1 MKEIEMINACC
12 DLGVHIYGAD
22 LGPEIITKQMNLN
35 KVHTIK
41 AKKYQK
47 EFDIE
52 NRKKNLEG
60 VNEFNTRLYQKVQ
73 EVIDRGNIPMT
84 IGGDHSLAMATAL
97 ASISKYKNMGII
109 WFDSH
114 GDFNS
119 FDTTISGN
127 IHGLPLAAITHYEQK
142 DLTDFHN
149 GNYYNYKN
157 TVIVG
162 GRDIDPLEKEN
173 IKKCGVTVFT
183 TEDIRKEGAKE
194 ICKKAFEI
202 ALNGTEGVHISYDI
216 DLIDPE
222 IAPGV
227 SIPAVDGINLEQAYE
242 LVDGIIEHREDI
254 KSVDVVEFN
263 PLRDK
268 EKITEN
274 ITRTICSKLYDNLL
288 KKQ

>member
-1 MKEIEMINACC
+1 MKDIAIINACC

-22 LGPEIITKQMNLN
+22 LGPEMITKNIDSKN
-35 KVHTIK
+35 VYTIK
-41 AKKYQK
+41 AKQYQK
-47 EFDIE
+47 ELDKE
-52 NRKKNLEG
+52 NKRKNLEG

-73 EVIDRGNIPMT
+73 ELIDEEYLPMT
-84 IGGDHSLAMATAL
+84 VGGDHSIAMATAL

-119 FDTTISGN
+119 FDTTMSGN
-127 IHGLPLAAITHYEQK
+127 IHGLPLAAITHYEEK
-142 DLTDFHN
+142 DLTEFHH
-149 GNYYNYKN
+149 GNYYAYKN

-173 IKKCGVTVFT
+173 IKKCGVTVFS
-183 TEDIRKEGAKE
+183 TEDIKREGAKA
-194 ICKKAFEI
+194 ICEKAFSI

-227 SIPAVDGINLEQAYE
+227 SIPAINGINLDEAYA
-242 LVDGIIEHREDI
+242 LVDEIIGHREKVKSIDI
-254 KSVDVVEFN
+254 VEFN
-263 PLRDK
+263 PLKDK
-268 EKITEN
+268 NKVTEN
-274 ITRTICSKLYDNLL
+274 ITKTICHKLFDNLL

>member
-1 MKEIEMINACC
+1 MKDIAVINACC

-22 LGPEIITKQMNLN
+22 LAPEIITKDIQDN
-35 KVHTIK
+35 
-41 AKKYQK
+41 KKYTVKMKKYEKQ
-47 EFDIE
+47 FDKD
-52 NRKKNLEG
+52 NKRKNLEG
-60 VNEFNTRLYQKVQ
+60 VNEFNNRLYEQVKELV
-73 EVIDRGNIPMT
+73 EKDFLPLTV
-84 IGGDHSLAMATAL
+84 GGDHSIAMATAL
-97 ASISKYKNMGII
+97 GTISKYKNMGII

-127 IHGLPLAAITHYEQK
+127 IHGLPLAAITHYEK
-142 DLTDFHN
+142 EDLTAFHD
-149 GNYYNYKN
+149 GNYYPYKN

-162 GRDIDPLEKEN
+162 GRDIDLLEREN

-183 TEDIRKEGAKE
+183 TEDIKKQGTKQ

-202 ALNGTEGVHISYDI
+202 ATQGTKGVHISFDV
-216 DLIDPE
+216 DLIDPK

-227 SIPAVDGINLEQAYE
+227 SIPAVDGINLEEAYE
-242 LVDGIIEHREDI
+242 IVDEIIENREVI

-268 EKITEN
+268 NKTTEN
-274 ITRTICSKLYDNLL
+274 ITKTIFYKLYDNLL